1 MKLLIVDD
9 EAPARAKLRRLLSET
24 ADVSWL
30 GEAADA
36 DAALQTLQDEP
47 GIDALILDIQMP
59 GQSGLDL
66 AMQLLQERPQLACLF
81 CTAYDEHALRA
92 FDLHAVDYLLKPFTP
107 ERLATALQR
116 LRGRLQQRATAV
128 EPAPSRGGLLS
139 ALQQLQPAAG
149 HWLVEKRGSL
159 HKLSLAQIE
168 WVATA
173 DNYIELHAP
182 PETYLELR
190 TLADFLAHPA
200 IAGSFIRVHRGHAV
214 NASHVKQI
222 AALPHGEA
230 QLTLSSGQ
238 MLRVSRSYR
247 DQLRG

>member
-9 EAPARAKLRRLLSET
+9 EAPARAKLRRLLGEEP
-24 ADVSWL
+24 DVSWL

-36 DAALQTLQDEP
+36 DEALQALQDQP

-59 GQSGLDL
+59 GQTGLDL
-66 AMQLLQERPQLACLF
+66 AMQLLQERPELACLF
-81 CTAYDEHALRA
+81 CTAYDEHALQA
-92 FDLHAVDYLLKPFTP
+92 FDLHAVDYLLKPYTP

-116 LRGRLQQRATAV
+116 LRGRLQQRAATA
-128 EPAPSRGGLLS
+128 PATARGGLVS

-149 HWLVEKRGSL
+149 HWLVEKRGAL
-159 HKLSLAQIE
+159 RKLALAEIE

-182 PETYLELR
+182 PETYLERR

-200 IAGSFIRVHRGHAV
+200 TAGLFIRVHRGHAV

-222 AALPHGEA
+222 ASQPHGEA
-230 QLTLSSGQ
+230 LLTLTSGQ
-238 MLRVSRSYR
+238 LLRVSRSYR